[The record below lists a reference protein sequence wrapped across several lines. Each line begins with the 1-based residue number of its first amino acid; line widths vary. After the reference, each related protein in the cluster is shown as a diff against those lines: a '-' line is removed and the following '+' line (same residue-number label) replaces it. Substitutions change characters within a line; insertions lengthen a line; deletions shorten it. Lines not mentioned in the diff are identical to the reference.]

1 MLRQLFVACFAAVG
15 RTGVHI
21 RCCEGQLVAGSHEVV
36 GPQIGWGWRVAP
48 PYSAPLISIHV
59 PQRWWKRVAIVQI
72 MNRKREGRARILITS
87 AGTNQTFD
95 LPASPIRRTRE
106 RMLP

>member
-1 MLRQLFVACFAAVG
+1 MLRQRLVACFAAVG

-21 RCCEGQLVAGSHEVV
+21 RCREDQLVAGSHVAGSHEVV
-36 GPQIGWGWRVAP
+36 GPA
-48 PYSAPLISIHV
+48 HV

-72 MNRKREGRARILITS
+72 MNRKREGRTRILLTS
-87 AGTNQTFD
+87 TGTNQTFD
-95 LPASPIRRTRE
+95 PPASPILRTRE